1 MSKRDYYEVLGVDKS
16 ASESDIK
23 KAYRKLAMEHHPD
36 RNQGDKSAEEKF
48 KEVKEAYESLSD
60 PQKRQRYDQVGHA
73 DEHQGHGGFSQ
84 RDFEE
89 MFRRYANG
97 QGGHKTHKRQNSNVN
112 LQVEISL
119 EEAALGLEKT
129 VVYNKATNCKTC
141 DGTGSKS
148 KTTTTCKSCGGSGYV
163 EQRMGPMLTR
173 TTCHNCGGSGKT
185 IDDPCDDCHGNGH
198 TVKKTTG
205 TITIPAG
212 INDGTAIRVSGQ
224 GHAETAGLP
233 AGDLLVAIHITP
245 HAVFE
250 RHGKDLARLI
260 EVDFA
265 TAILGGTVQIDT
277 IYGDTLEITIPEF
290 SDNGKQLRIKD
301 KGLPGIHDKTKGHM
315 YCVIKIVMPTLLTD
329 DQRKALELY
338 RK

>member
-1 MSKRDYYEVLGVDKS
+1 MSKRDYYEVLGVDKK

-23 KAYRKLAMEHHPD
+23 KSYRKLAMEHHPD

-48 KEVKEAYESLSD
+48 KEVKEAYEALSD
-60 PQKRQRYDQVGHA
+60 PQKRQHYDQVGHA
-73 DEHQGHGGFSQ
+73 DEHQGHGFSQ

-89 MFRRYANG
+89 MFRRYAAG
-97 QGGHKTHKRQNSNVN
+97 QGGQKTHKHQNSNVQ

-129 VVYNKATNCKTC
+129 VVYNKAIDCKTC

-148 KTTTTCKSCGGSGYV
+148 KTLATCKSCSGSGYV
-163 EQRMGPMLTR
+163 EQRMGPMVTR

-185 IDDPCDDCHGNGH
+185 IDDPCSDCNGNGH
-198 TVKKTTG
+198 TAKKTTG

-212 INDGTAIRVSGQ
+212 INDGTTIRVGGQ
-224 GHAETAGLP
+224 GHNETVGLP
-233 AGDLLVAIHITP
+233 SGDLLVVIHVTP
-245 HAVFE
+245 HKLFE
-250 RHGKDLARLI
+250 RHGKDLARLLEI
-260 EVDFA
+260 DFI

-301 KGLPGIHDKTKGHM
+301 NGLPGINDKTKGHM
-315 YCVIKIVMPTLLTD
+315 YCVIKIVMPTSLTD
-329 DQRKALELY
+329 EQRKTLELY